1 MLDIYDE
8 IVKLRREGRAAVL
21 ATVVARSGHVP
32 TELQAKMLVGTQGRV
47 AGTVGGGAV
56 EHQVLADAGAV
67 LADGQPLL
75 REYVLDDDDEAVVG
89 DTAQPTGMICGGRLT
104 VFHELLAPAVRA
116 YLFGAGHVNRAL
128 CAYLA
133 PLGFSVTFVDFRDEL
148 LGDLPAP
155 HLVAGAD
162 YAALPGLSGLA
173 DGYVVI
179 ATHSHVCDERVL
191 AQLLATVPRPRYLG
205 VVASRRKRVQMVANL
220 RQRLDPDLDLDWVH
234 MPVGLHLGGNTPAA
248 VALSIAAEMQAE
260 RHGVGGHK
268 HMRDRAAPRPRGLP

>member
-1 MLDIYDE
+1 
-8 IVKLRREGRAAVL
+8 
-21 ATVVARSGHVP
+21 
-32 TELQAKMLVGTQGRV
+32 
-47 AGTVGGGAV
+47 
-56 EHQVLADAGAV
+56 
-67 LADGQPLL
+67 
-75 REYVLDDDDEAVVG
+75 
-89 DTAQPTGMICGGRLT
+89 
-104 VFHELLAPAVRA
+104 VFLELLAPAARA

-155 HLVAGAD
+155 HLVAGPD
-162 YAALPGLSGLA
+162 YGTLPRLPGLA

-191 AQLLATVPRPRYLG
+191 EQLLATGPRPRYLG

-220 RQRLDPDLDLDWVH
+220 RERLDPDLDLDWVH

-260 RHGVGGHK
+260 RHGVGGHA
-268 HMRDRAAPRPRGLP
+268 HMRDRPAPRPRELP